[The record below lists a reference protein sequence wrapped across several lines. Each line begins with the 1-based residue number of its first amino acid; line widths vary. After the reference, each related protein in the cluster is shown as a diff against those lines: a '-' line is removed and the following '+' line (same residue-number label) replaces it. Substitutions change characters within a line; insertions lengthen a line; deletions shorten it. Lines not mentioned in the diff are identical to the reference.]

1 MRSVPDLSKTDFAT
15 TYTDKVPAGMSSEA
29 KRESVLAFWA
39 VFRGNSAPDT
49 GVVDKEPV
57 SLDSMDV
64 VVDNVDVLLLDIVV
78 AGVSVDGN
86 RVALSLPRN
95 RHKRSEKTSPSSATS
110 SWISSSSSVTQN
122 FTELQQSC

>member
-1 MRSVPDLSKTDFAT
+1 
-15 TYTDKVPAGMSSEA
+15 
-29 KRESVLAFWA
+29 
-39 VFRGNSAPDT
+39 
-49 GVVDKEPV
+49 VVDKEPV

-122 FTELQQSC
+122 FTSYNKVVKCLSSSLMCIKQHSTHKYRMNV